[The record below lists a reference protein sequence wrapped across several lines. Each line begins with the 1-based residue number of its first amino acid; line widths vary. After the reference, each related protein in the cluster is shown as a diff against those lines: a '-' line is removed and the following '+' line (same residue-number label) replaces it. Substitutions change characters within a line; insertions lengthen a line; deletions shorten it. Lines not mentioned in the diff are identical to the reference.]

1 MITKKPNKSQIQE
14 IRNGILPCVWNFQE
28 KKKKKKVN
36 LVVVLGQSWREG
48 DEQ

>member
-28 KKKKKKVN
+28 KKKVN